1 MPFICEEIIVFYIF
15 HHGGKYGT
23 RELYG
28 DLRAITGHQKSK
40 FLLYF
45 ESSCIVITRSR
56 KLARVITSKSVVK
69 NSVLPTAAIIL
80 SIAYPTAPSPPSPRC
95 LTNASLCRI
104 FSWLLRQPSKLNL
117 ETNKIL
123 NRVSV
128 KLHYLLKSFSAV
140 KMNLL
145 QLNFT
150 TASIWTGEREV
161 GREGVQ
167 LPYLGKLDLLFIG
180 STFHLT
186 I

>member
-1 MPFICEEIIVFYIF
+1 MHHCAEFFHGFY
-15 HHGGKYGT
+15 GSP
-23 RELYG
+23 
-28 DLRAITGHQKSK
+28 Q
-40 FLLYF
+40 
-45 ESSCIVITRSR
+45 
-56 KLARVITSKSVVK
+56 
-69 NSVLPTAAIIL
+69 NS
-80 SIAYPTAPSPPSPRC
+80 
-95 LTNASLCRI
+95 
-104 FSWLLRQPSKLNL
+104 
-117 ETNKIL
+117 IL

-128 KLHYLLKSFSAV
+128 KLQYLLKSFSAV

-167 LPYLGKLDLLFIG
+167 LPYLGKLNLLFIG